1 MEKTRF
7 FQVEYVAQMA
17 EQGQPVANYLILT
30 RECSKSL
37 NKTSKNGAQNGKS
50 AHRRAVLSRP
60 DGGGK
65 RAGIWSNVAR
75 RLCLRGIPASP
86 RGEAVGVSR
95 LMRRHLKVA
104 VQFWQCCFL
113 PPAHTKSLKNR
124 RAGCTIPL
132 LYKAAFAAL
141 LPTNFAAPYRGPAQ
155 GGKGRAAAG
164 FCAPPRR
171 KRRNQPWKNGPATF

>member
-1 MEKTRF
+1 
-7 FQVEYVAQMA
+7 MA
-17 EQGQPVANYLILT
+17 KREQPVANYLILT

-60 DGGGK
+60 EGEKNGLDMENCCGKLCGCGGVPCGGTAFCSPLEGK
-65 RAGIWSNVAR
+65 ALPAR
-75 RLCLRGIPASP
+75 YPGFPFEEKA
-86 RGEAVGVSR
+86 
-95 LMRRHLKVA
+95 
-104 VQFWQCCFL
+104 FCC
-113 PPAHTKSLKNR
+113 PAHTKSLKKR

-132 LYKAAFAAL
+132 LYKAALGCLTAD
-141 LPTNFAAPYRGPAQ
+141 NFAAPYRGPAQ

-171 KRRNQPWKNGPATF
+171 KRRNQPWKNGPAIF

>member
-17 EQGQPVANYLILT
+17 EQGQSVANYLILT

-37 NKTSKNGAQNGKS
+37 NKTSKKWCAERKISPQKGS
-50 AHRRAVLSRP
+50 FVP
-60 DGGGK
+60 PEWGGK
-65 RAGIWSNVAR
+65 RAAIWSDVAR
-75 RLCLRGIPASP
+75 WLCQRGIPASP

-95 LMRRHLKVA
+95 LMRWHLTAA
-104 VQFWQCCFL
+104 VQFRQCCFL

-171 KRRNQPWKNGPATF
+171 KRRNQPWKNGPAIF